1 MTGTSLSWQA
11 FLGFNLRN
19 LLKIVSLIIKLNE
32 KDIFLFFNFSFILM
46 ILGWFSYFFIAFK
59 TGSELL
65 RFFVISTKLLS
76 TWIFWVML
84 LKNVLKVWASFG
96 LFVIVLLLSSAQL
109 FLYKMLSLKIG
120 DLLLA
125 RIFCCQKQPFYLI
138 A

>member
-1 MTGTSLSWQA
+1 MISLSWQA

-19 LLKIVSLIIKLNE
+19 LFKIVSLIIKLNE

-65 RFFVISTKLLS
+65 RFFVISAKLLS
-76 TWIFWVML
+76 TRRFWVML
-84 LKNVLKVWASFG
+84 LKKVLKVWASFG
-96 LFVIVLLLSSAQL
+96 LFVIVLLLSSGQL

-125 RIFCCQKQPFYLI
+125 RIFCYQKQPFYLI